1 MEILKKIIIIL
12 LSTLYLT
19 SCGFTPIYS
28 KKNLDFQI
36 NNIQFEGDREIKA
49 ILLSNLSAY
58 KTKKK
63 DKYNYD
69 LNIKSEKKIEIASK
83 NTKGEATV
91 YKINI
96 NSIVEIFLDDKLL
109 LTKHYNNS
117 SIYSSEKKI
126 IKMKEV
132 ESRNLSNL
140 SSKLAS
146 EIILT
151 LSIANTKSDF

>member
-49 ILLSNLSAY
+49 ILLSNLSVY
-58 KTKKK
+58 KTKEK

-69 LNIKSEKKIEIASK
+69 LNIKSEKKVEIASK

-96 NSIVEIFLDDKLL
+96 NSIVEVFLDDKLL

-151 LSIANTKSDF
+151 LSLANTKSDF

>member
-12 LSTLYLT
+12 LSTLYLA
-19 SCGFTPIYS
+19 SCGFAPIHS

-58 KTKKK
+58 KTKRK
-63 DKYNYD
+63 DKYNYN
-69 LNIKSEKKIEIASK
+69 LNIKSEKKVEIASK

-96 NSIVEIFLDDKLL
+96 NSTVEVFLDDKLL

-151 LSIANTKSDF
+151 LSLANKKSDF

>member
-58 KTKKK
+58 KTKEK

-69 LNIKSEKKIEIASK
+69 LNIKSEKKVEIASK
-83 NTKGEATV
+83 NSKGEATV

-132 ESRNLSNL
+132 EYRNLSNL

>member
-1 MEILKKIIIIL
+1 MKILKKIIIIF

-36 NNIQFEGDREIKA
+36 NNIQFEGDREIRA

-58 KTKKK
+58 KTKEKN
-63 DKYNYD
+63 KYNYD
-69 LNIKSEKKIEIASK
+69 LNIKSEKKVEIASK

-151 LSIANTKSDF
+151 LSLANTKSDF

>member
-1 MEILKKIIIIL
+1 MKILKKIIIIL
-12 LSTLYLT
+12 LSTVYLT
-19 SCGFTPIYS
+19 SCGFSPIYS

-36 NNIQFEGDREIKA
+36 NNIQFEGDREIRA

-58 KTKKK
+58 KTKEK

-69 LNIKSEKKIEIASK
+69 LKIKSEKKVEIASK

-96 NSIVEIFLDDKLL
+96 NSIVEVFLDDKLL

-146 EIILT
+146 DIILT
-151 LSIANTKSDF
+151 LSLANTKSDF

>member
-49 ILLSNLSAY
+49 ILLSNLSVY

-69 LNIKSEKKIEIASK
+69 LNIKSEKKVEIASK
-83 NTKGEATV
+83 NIKGEATI

-96 NSIVEIFLDDKLL
+96 NSTVEVFLDDKLL

-151 LSIANTKSDF
+151 LSLANTKSDF

>member
-58 KTKKK
+58 KTEKK
-63 DKYNYD
+63 DKYNYN
-69 LNIKSEKKIEIASK
+69 LNIKSEKKVEVASK
-83 NTKGEATV
+83 NTKGETTV

-96 NSIVEIFLDDKLL
+96 NSTVEVFVDDKLL
-109 LTKHYNNS
+109 FTKHYNNS

-151 LSIANTKSDF
+151 LSLANTKSDF

>member
-28 KKNLDFQI
+28 KKNLDFKI

-49 ILLSNLSAY
+49 ILLSNLSTY
-58 KTKKK
+58 KTKEK

-69 LNIKSEKKIEIASK
+69 LNIKSEKKVEIASK

-96 NSIVEIFLDDKLL
+96 NSTVEVFLDDKLL

-151 LSIANTKSDF
+151 LSLANTKSDF

>member
-49 ILLSNLSAY
+49 IVLSNLSAY
-58 KTKKK
+58 KTKEK

-69 LNIKSEKKIEIASK
+69 LNIKSEKKVEIASK

-96 NSIVEIFLDDKLL
+96 NSTVEVFLDDKLL

-151 LSIANTKSDF
+151 LSLANTKSDF

>member
-58 KTKKK
+58 KTKEK

-69 LNIKSEKKIEIASK
+69 LNIKSEKKVEIASK

-96 NSIVEIFLDDKLL
+96 NSIVEVFLDDKLL
-109 LTKHYNNS
+109 VTKHYNNS

-151 LSIANTKSDF
+151 LSLANTKSDF

>member
-58 KTKKK
+58 KTKEK

-69 LNIKSEKKIEIASK
+69 LNIKSEKKVEIASK
-83 NTKGEATV
+83 NIKGEATV

-96 NSIVEIFLDDKLL
+96 NSTVEVFLDDKLL

-117 SIYSSEKKI
+117 SVYSSEKKI

-151 LSIANTKSDF
+151 LSLANTKSDF

>member
-1 MEILKKIIIIL
+1 MKILKKIIIIL
-12 LSTLYLT
+12 LSTVYLT
-19 SCGFTPIYS
+19 SCGFSPIYS

-36 NNIQFEGDREIKA
+36 NNIQFEGDREIRA

-58 KTKKK
+58 KTKEK

-69 LNIKSEKKIEIASK
+69 LNIKSEKKVEIASK

-96 NSIVEIFLDDKLL
+96 NSIVEVFLDDKLL

-151 LSIANTKSDF
+151 LSLANTKSDF

>member
-49 ILLSNLSAY
+49 ILLSNLSTY
-58 KTKKK
+58 KSKEKY
-63 DKYNYD
+63 KYNYD
-69 LNIKSEKKIEIASK
+69 LKIKSEKKVEIASK

-96 NSIVEIFLDDKLL
+96 NSIVEVFLDDKLL

-151 LSIANTKSDF
+151 LSLANTKSDF

>member
-63 DKYNYD
+63 DKNNYD
-69 LNIKSEKKIEIASK
+69 LNIKSEKKVEIASK
-83 NTKGEATV
+83 NIKGEATV

-96 NSIVEIFLDDKLL
+96 NSTVKVFLDDKLL

-117 SIYSSEKKI
+117 STYSSEKKI

-132 ESRNLSNL
+132 EYRNLSNL

-151 LSIANTKSDF
+151 LSLANTKSDF

>member
-69 LNIKSEKKIEIASK
+69 LNIKSEKKVEIASK
-83 NTKGEATV
+83 NIKGEATV

-151 LSIANTKSDF
+151 LSLANTKSDF

>member
-69 LNIKSEKKIEIASK
+69 LNIKSEKKVEIASK
-83 NTKGEATV
+83 KIKGEATV
-91 YKINI
+91 YKIYI
-96 NSIVEIFLDDKLL
+96 NSIVEVFLDDKLL

-132 ESRNLSNL
+132 ESRNLSSL

-151 LSIANTKSDF
+151 LSLANTKSDF

>member
-36 NNIQFEGDREIKA
+36 NNIQFEGDREVKA
-49 ILLSNLSAY
+49 IVLSNLSAY
-58 KTKKK
+58 KTKEK

-69 LNIKSEKKIEIASK
+69 LNIKSEKKVEIASK

-96 NSIVEIFLDDKLL
+96 NSTVEVFLDDKLL

-117 SIYSSEKKI
+117 SAYSSEKKI

-151 LSIANTKSDF
+151 LSLANKKSDF

>member
-49 ILLSNLSAY
+49 VLLSNLSAY
-58 KTKKK
+58 KTKEK

-69 LNIKSEKKIEIASK
+69 LNIKSEKKVEIASK

-96 NSIVEIFLDDKLL
+96 NSTVEVFLDDKLL

-151 LSIANTKSDF
+151 LSLANTKSDF

>member
-49 ILLSNLSAY
+49 ILLSNLSVY

-96 NSIVEIFLDDKLL
+96 NSIVEVFLDDKLL

-132 ESRNLSNL
+132 EYRNLSNL

>member
-96 NSIVEIFLDDKLL
+96 NSIVEVFLDDKLL

-151 LSIANTKSDF
+151 LSLANTKSDF

>member
-69 LNIKSEKKIEIASK
+69 LNIKSEKKVEIASK

-96 NSIVEIFLDDKLL
+96 NSTVEVFLDDKLL

-151 LSIANTKSDF
+151 LSLANKKSDF

>member
-36 NNIQFEGDREIKA
+36 NNVQFEGDREIKA
-49 ILLSNLSAY
+49 ILLSNLSVY

-69 LNIKSEKKIEIASK
+69 LNIKSEKKVEIASK

-96 NSIVEIFLDDKLL
+96 NSTVEVFLDDKLL

-151 LSIANTKSDF
+151 LSLANTKSDF

>member
-49 ILLSNLSAY
+49 ILLSNLSVY

-96 NSIVEIFLDDKLL
+96 NSTVEVFLDDKLL

-151 LSIANTKSDF
+151 LSLANTKSDF

>member
-19 SCGFTPIYS
+19 SCGFAPIYS

-49 ILLSNLSAY
+49 ILLSNLNAY

-63 DKYNYD
+63 DKYNYN
-69 LNIKSEKKIEIASK
+69 LNIKSEKKVEIASK

-96 NSIVEIFLDDKLL
+96 NSIVEVFLDDKLL

-151 LSIANTKSDF
+151 LNLANKKSDF

>member
-58 KTKKK
+58 KTKEK

-69 LNIKSEKKIEIASK
+69 LNIKSEKKVEIASK

-96 NSIVEIFLDDKLL
+96 NSTIEFFLDDKLL

-151 LSIANTKSDF
+151 LSLANTKSDF

>member
-69 LNIKSEKKIEIASK
+69 LNIKSEKKVEIASK
-83 NTKGEATV
+83 NIKGEATV

-96 NSIVEIFLDDKLL
+96 NSIVEVFLDDKLL

-151 LSIANTKSDF
+151 LSLANTKSDF

>member
-1 MEILKKIIIIL
+1 MEISKKIIIIL

-36 NNIQFEGDREIKA
+36 NNIQFEGDREVKA

-58 KTKKK
+58 KTKEK

-69 LNIKSEKKIEIASK
+69 LNIKSEKKVEIASK
-83 NTKGEATV
+83 NSKGEATV

-151 LSIANTKSDF
+151 LSLANTKSDF

>member
-69 LNIKSEKKIEIASK
+69 LNIKSEKKVEIASK

-96 NSIVEIFLDDKLL
+96 NSIVEVFLDDKLL

-151 LSIANTKSDF
+151 LSLANTKSDF

>member
-69 LNIKSEKKIEIASK
+69 LNIKSEKKVEIASK

-96 NSIVEIFLDDKLL
+96 NSTVEVFLDDKLL

-132 ESRNLSNL
+132 ESRNLTNL
-140 SSKLAS
+140 SSRLAS

-151 LSIANTKSDF
+151 LSLANTKSDF

>member
-69 LNIKSEKKIEIASK
+69 LNIKSEKKVEIASK

-96 NSIVEIFLDDKLL
+96 NSIVEVFLDDKLL

-151 LSIANTKSDF
+151 LSLANKKSDF

>member
-1 MEILKKIIIIL
+1 MKILKKIIIIL

-58 KTKKK
+58 KTKEK

-69 LNIKSEKKIEIASK
+69 LNIKSEKKVEIASK

-96 NSIVEIFLDDKLL
+96 NSIVEVYLDDKLL

-151 LSIANTKSDF
+151 LSLANTKSDF

>member
-36 NNIQFEGDREIKA
+36 NNIQFEGNREIKA
-49 ILLSNLSAY
+49 ILLSNLNVY

-83 NTKGEATV
+83 NIKGEATV

-96 NSIVEIFLDDKLL
+96 NSTVEVFVDDKLL

-151 LSIANTKSDF
+151 LSLANTKSDF

>member
-49 ILLSNLSAY
+49 ILLSNLKTY
-58 KTKKK
+58 KTKEK

-69 LNIKSEKKIEIASK
+69 LNIKSEKKVEIASK

-96 NSIVEIFLDDKLL
+96 NSIVEVFLDDKLI

-132 ESRNLSNL
+132 ESRNLSDL

-151 LSIANTKSDF
+151 LSLANTKSDF

>member
-49 ILLSNLSAY
+49 ILLSNLSVY
-58 KTKKK
+58 KTKTK

-69 LNIKSEKKIEIASK
+69 LNIKSEKKVEIASK
-83 NTKGEATV
+83 NIKGEATV

-96 NSIVEIFLDDKLL
+96 NSIVEVFLDDKLL

-132 ESRNLSNL
+132 EYRNLSNL

-151 LSIANTKSDF
+151 LSLANKKSDF

>member
-58 KTKKK
+58 KTKEK

-69 LNIKSEKKIEIASK
+69 LNIKSEKKVEIASK
-83 NTKGEATV
+83 NTKGEATL

-96 NSIVEIFLDDKLL
+96 NSTVEVFLDDKLL

-151 LSIANTKSDF
+151 LSLANTKSDF

>member
-58 KTKKK
+58 KTKEK

-69 LNIKSEKKIEIASK
+69 LNIKSEKKVEIASK

-96 NSIVEIFLDDKLL
+96 NSTVEVFLDDKLL
-109 LTKHYNNS
+109 FTKHYNNS

-151 LSIANTKSDF
+151 LSLANTKSDF